1 MNLLW
6 ITSSYPRYAG
16 DGAGSF
22 IASLARALVT
32 LGHQVDVV
40 APHDPAVEPYDQG
53 GVGVHRFRYAPTQ
66 ALHIAGHGRALHA
79 DQRMKWVVPALMPGY
94 CLSAARMARRLAR
107 AGDHDL
113 IHGHW
118 AVPGGPI
125 AASVAA
131 CVNKPLVVS
140 MHGSDVFVIEHN
152 RMYASV
158 ARKAFARAARVTA
171 CSEDLRTRAIGLGL
185 SRDKTVRL
193 PYGVDTARYGQG
205 SGAVQRERLGIPLDA
220 PVIGALGRLVAKKG
234 FGTLIEAFSAVID
247 AHPEAYCV
255 IGGEGDLDQEL
266 REAAERLG
274 IGERVRFPGHV
285 GWQDTP
291 DWLAMC
297 DIMTVPSVIDANGNV
312 DGLPNVLLE
321 SMASGRPVIG
331 SDVAGIPSVIDDGR
345 NGLLCPPGDAE
356 SLAER
361 LGLLLDDPA
370 LRRRLGEQARGD
382 MLAAY
387 DWSTIAERM
396 VDIYQQALD
405 G

>member
-1 MNLLW
+1 MKLLW

-40 APHDPAVEPYDQG
+40 APHDPAVEPYDLG
-53 GVGVHRFRYAPTQ
+53 GVALHRFRYAPTES
-66 ALHIAGHGRALHA
+66 LHIAGHGRALHA

-94 CLSAARMARRLAR
+94 CLAAARRARHLAR

-118 AVPGGPI
+118 AVPGGAI

-131 CVNKPLVVS
+131 AVKKPLVVS

-152 RMYASV
+152 RLYAGV
-158 ARKAFARAARVTA
+158 ARCAFGRAARVTA
-171 CSEDLRTRAIGLGL
+171 CSEDLRSRAVGVGL
-185 SRDKTVRL
+185 SGAKTVRL

-205 SGAVQRERLGIPLDA
+205 EGRAQRERLGIPADA

-234 FGTLIEAFSAVID
+234 FGTLIEALSGVLAQ
-247 AHPEAYCV
+247 HPEAYCL
-255 IGGEGDLDQEL
+255 IGGEGDLGPEL
-266 REAAERLG
+266 REAADRLG

-321 SMASGRPVIG
+321 SMASGRAVIG

-345 NGLLCPPGDAE
+345 NGLLCPPGDAGAL
-356 SLAER
+356 SER
-361 LGLLLDDPA
+361 LGMLLDDAA
-370 LRRRLGEQARGD
+370 LCRRLGEQARAD
-382 MLAAY
+382 MLADY
-387 DWSTIAERM
+387 DWSLIAERM
-396 VDIYQQALD
+396 VDIYRQALD

>member
-1 MNLLW
+1 VKLLW
-6 ITSSYPRYAG
+6 ITSSYPRFFG

-22 IASLARALVT
+22 IASLARAVVA

-40 APHDPAVEPYDQG
+40 APHDPAVEPYDLG
-53 GVGVHRFRYAPTQ
+53 GVSVHRFRYAPSE

-79 DQRMKWVVPALMPGY
+79 DQRMKWVVPALMPSY
-94 CLSAARMARRLAR
+94 CLSAARMARRLAQ
-107 AGDHDL
+107 AGDYDL

-131 CVNKPLVVS
+131 SAGKPLVVS

-152 RMYASV
+152 RLYAAV
-158 ARKAFARAARVTA
+158 ARRAFARAERVTA
-171 CSEDLRTRAIGLGL
+171 CSEDLRTRAIGVGL
-185 SRDKTVRL
+185 SKDKTVRL
-193 PYGVDTARYGQG
+193 PYGVDTAHYGQG
-205 SGAVQRERLGIPLDA
+205 SGVAQRERLAIPADA

-234 FGTLIEAFSAVID
+234 FGTLIDAFGMVLA

-255 IGGEGDLDQEL
+255 IGGEGDLGEAL
-266 REAAERLG
+266 REAADRLG

-345 NGLLCPPGDAE
+345 NGLLCPPGDAKV
-356 SLAER
+356 LAER
-361 LGLLLDDPA
+361 LGMLLDDAA
-370 LRRRLGEQARGD
+370 LRRRLGEQARAD

-396 VDIYQQALD
+396 VGIYQQALD